1 MRRDTYVRAG
11 LLWLTLSLSSACGA
25 GATTPVQS
33 HTVPTSAS
41 GSSAPAATAD
51 EAAPLAPAPALSA
64 APPAPSAADVSPD
77 ASSPP
82 ASPLPLPPAA
92 PLASPHG
99 DSVERAG
106 LARLLTRVAESDAAL
121 DAILALRAASVDA
134 RDPLAPPVCT
144 EGRALEALRTVSAT
158 APLVVGD
165 VTSLARDVDELCAR
179 LRRWREPDERSTP
192 SISSYLQQ
200 LRRIEGWMREIR
212 GCAGATGP
220 DSTRCEN
227 AYGRT
232 AAPEAAEARD
242 VEVLLAA
249 HRTELEGVEAG
260 AHPFPCATPTL
271 ARIAALR
278 FVGTVARAQL
288 PELPRAALRVC
299 ESIGVDEAGLRVQ
312 RRTIARGLDALE
324 SGIRARRTAWQGE
337 AELLRIQL
345 GE

>member
-1 MRRDTYVRAG
+1 MIRDIHVHAG
-11 LLWLTLSLSSACGA
+11 LLCAMLALSSACGA
-25 GATTPVQS
+25 AASTPAQPR
-33 HTVPTSAS
+33 TASAS
-41 GSSAPAATAD
+41 SPGASAPAATAD
-51 EAAPLAPAPALSA
+51 EAAPIAPAPDVSV
-64 APPAPSAADVSPD
+64 APPAASATDPSSD

-82 ASPLPLPPAA
+82 ASPLLLPPPA
-92 PLASPHG
+92 PLASPQVDG
-99 DSVERAG
+99 VERAG
-106 LARLLTRVAESDAAL
+106 LARLLTRIAESDAAL

-134 RDPLAPPVCT
+134 PEPLAPPVCT
-144 EGRALEALRTVSAT
+144 AGRALEALRTASAT

-165 VTSLARDVDELCAR
+165 VTALVRDVDELCAR
-179 LRRWREPDERSTP
+179 LRRWREPDERATP
-192 SISSYLQQ
+192 AIRQYLQQ

-220 DSTRCEN
+220 DAARCEN

-232 AAPEAAEARD
+232 AAPEAAEAREVD
-242 VEVLLAA
+242 VLLAA
-249 HRTELEGVEAG
+249 HRAELEGVEAG
-260 AHPFPCATPTL
+260 ARPFPCATPTL
-271 ARIAALR
+271 ARIATQR

-337 AELLRIQL
+337 AEIARIRL